1 VCKEEKSANI
11 ALLCIIYSSR
21 RGFMTAD
28 PPPGA
33 PSLSSSDRLLSSF
46 ISLPEN
52 PCIVYSIF
60 TPIQNDSLNGQDS
73 IEYARR
79 KLVLSTDTSSLF
91 HRHLPSVHVGR
102 DPALY
107 VFSITSHEHAAQ
119 SLSTLHELVFDG
131 LVGEQHPCLKF

>member
-1 VCKEEKSANI
+1 
-11 ALLCIIYSSR
+11 
-21 RGFMTAD
+21 MTAD
-28 PPPGA
+28 PPPGT

-46 ISLPEN
+46 ISLPKN
-52 PCIVYSIF
+52 PCINYSIF
-60 TPIQNDSLNGQDS
+60 TPIQNDSLHGQDSINS

-79 KLVLSTDTSSLF
+79 KLVLSTNTSSLF
-91 HRHLPSVHVGR
+91 HRHLPSVRVGR

-107 VFSITSHEHAAQ
+107 VFSITSHEHAPQ